1 MSGQDRNS
9 MSTQDGQGATSN
21 TTNKDSGKKDSGK
34 NRTTISDQDKREPKQ
49 EVNHEKKL
57 QNESGAE

>member
-1 MSGQDRNS
+1 

-21 TTNKDSGKKDSGK
+21 TTTKDSGKKDSGK